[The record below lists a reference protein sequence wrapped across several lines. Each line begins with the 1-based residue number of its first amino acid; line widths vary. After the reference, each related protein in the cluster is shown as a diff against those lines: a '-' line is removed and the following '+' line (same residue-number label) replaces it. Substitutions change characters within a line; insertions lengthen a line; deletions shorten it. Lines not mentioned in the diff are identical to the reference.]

1 MLTEEVGRMRQ
12 QTHHQDSHVLRSS
25 TTKLG
30 LLGGFSLFVSDIPVV
45 LPIHA
50 QRVLAYLAV
59 VPAGRNAHTRSSLA
73 ERLWSWSSID
83 RSHASL
89 RTALWRIRQ
98 ADRTMVHAGRNAV
111 SLAESVEVDVHRGVA
126 QANRLLSDDTELTPT
141 DTHLSTLTGEL
152 LPGWDE
158 DWLLLERER
167 IGQIQVHALEA
178 LAHRLCRLGRYLQAI
193 EVAYAAI
200 AAEPLRESARA
211 ALIHVHLEEGNVVEA
226 RRQLN
231 SYATLL
237 RAELGIAPSPSLV
250 ARVWAGVRRSTE
262 RTPLAPPNALGQAAY
277 GARGAQPVLRPDS
290 RRPVSA
296 ERGRG

>member
-1 MLTEEVGRMRQ
+1 M
-12 QTHHQDSHVLRSS
+12 VL
-25 TTKLG
+25 
-30 LLGGFSLFVSDIPVV
+30 
-45 LPIHA
+45 
-50 QRVLAYLAV
+50 
-59 VPAGRNAHTRSSLA
+59 
-73 ERLWSWSSID
+73 
-83 RSHASL
+83 
-89 RTALWRIRQ
+89 
-98 ADRTMVHAGRNAV
+98 AGRNAV
-111 SLAESVEVDVHRGVA
+111 RLAESVEVDLHRGVA
-126 QANRLLSDDTELTPT
+126 QANRLLSDDTELAPT
-141 DTHLSTLTGEL
+141 DTHLSMLTGEL

-250 ARVWAGVRRSTE
+250 ARVWAGARTSTE
-262 RTPLAPPNALGQAAY
+262 RTPPAFPTDPGQAAY
-277 GARGAQPVLRPDS
+277 AGRAANPVSRPDG
-290 RRPVSA
+290 RRSVSA
-296 ERGRG
+296 ERGH